1 MGQERILLK
10 TLPIQ
15 DLLRNARSPASPDR
29 AGMDRRPDERLPWS
43 EAAPL
48 LLILSIAGWGGLIL
62 LWNLVF

>member
-15 DLLRNARSPASPDR
+15 ELLRNARSPLPRDR
-29 AGMDRRPDERLPWS
+29 ARMDGRGDERLPWS
-43 EAAPL
+43 DAAPL